1 VYWYHIISLKEK
13 LKKMNKMNPGYPA
26 LAFPFGPSV
35 VVGQIVSGA
44 MQAL

>member
-1 VYWYHIISLKEK
+1 VYWYHIISLKEN
-13 LKKMNKMNPGYPA
+13 KKKNKKNPGYPA

-35 VVGQIVSGA
+35 IVGQIVSGA